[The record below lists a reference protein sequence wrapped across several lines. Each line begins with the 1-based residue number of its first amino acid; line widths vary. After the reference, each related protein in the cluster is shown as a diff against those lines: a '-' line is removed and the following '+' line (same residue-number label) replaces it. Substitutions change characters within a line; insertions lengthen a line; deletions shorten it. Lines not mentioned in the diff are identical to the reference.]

1 MKDLPSRKE
10 VKKSG
15 TKDWLDQAVR
25 EQERRNAG
33 LADVWGDTPE
43 ELARKK
49 QDLAGLLDPSNLPP
63 EPEAEKAPDLFAA
76 ERDAQ
81 AKAKRGLASM
91 FDDEQDAVAEEKR
104 RLQSMFGSPSSGS
117 PKKKR

>member
-15 TKDWLDQAVR
+15 TADWLDQAV
-25 EQERRNAG
+25 QEHEKRNSG
-33 LADVWGDTPE
+33 LASVWGDTPD
-43 ELARKK
+43 ELDRKR
-49 QDLAGLLDPSNLPP
+49 QDLKGLLDPNNLPP

-81 AKAKRGLASM
+81 AKARRGLAGM
-91 FDDEQDAVAEEKR
+91 FDEEQDAA
-104 RLQSMFGSPSSGS
+104 LQEREQLRNLFGSPGGS
-117 PKKKR
+117 NPKKKR

>member
-15 TKDWLDQAVR
+15 TADWLDQAVR
-25 EQERRNAG
+25 EQEKRNSG
-33 LADVWGDTPE
+33 LANVWGDTPD
-43 ELARKK
+43 ELDRQR
-49 QDLAGLLDPSNLPP
+49 QDLKGMLDPSNLPP

-81 AKAKRGLASM
+81 AKQKRGLASM
-91 FDDEQDAVAEEKR
+91 FDDEQDAAAREREQLKN
-104 RLQSMFGSPSSGS
+104 MFGSPTN
-117 PKKKR
+117 KKKR

>member
-15 TKDWLDQAVR
+15 TADWLDQAVR
-25 EQERRNAG
+25 EQEKRNAG
-33 LADVWGDTPE
+33 LADIWGDTPD
-43 ELARKK
+43 ELDRKK
-49 QDLAGLLDPSNLPP
+49 QDLKGLLDPNNLPP

-91 FDDEQDAVAEEKR
+91 FDEEQDAAAAEREQLR
-104 RLQSMFGSPSSGS
+104 NMFGSPG
-117 PKKKR
+117 PKKKK

>member
-1 MKDLPSRKE
+1 MKDLPSKKE

-15 TKDWLDQAVR
+15 TQDWLDQAVR

-33 LADVWGDTPE
+33 LSDVWGETPDD
-43 ELARKK
+43 LDRQR
-49 QDLAGLLDPSNLPP
+49 QDLKGLLDPNNLPP

-81 AKAKRGLASM
+81 ARARKGLASM
-91 FDDEQDAVAEEKR
+91 FDEEQDAAAEEKR
-104 RLQSMFGSPSSGS
+104 RLQSMFGTPP

>member
-15 TKDWLDQAVR
+15 TRDWLDQAVR

-33 LADVWGDTPE
+33 LADVWGDTPD

-63 EPEAEKAPDLFAA
+63 EPEAEKAPDLFA
-76 ERDAQ
+76 
-81 AKAKRGLASM
+81 KRGLASM

-104 RLQSMFGSPSSGS
+104 RLQSMFGPPSSGP